1 MQFSYPYMDSRS
13 MASPNTQRG
22 LQAYMAG
29 IFPLHMPVRFLSPEI
44 RPNHADFMPIRI
56 HNPKMYN
63 LFQQFFIKLL
73 SEIIFYN
80 NNFLRRTLELKHEYA
95 NCLSSL

>member
-1 MQFSYPYMDSRS
+1 
-13 MASPNTQRG
+13 MASPNTQRR

-29 IFPLHMPVRFLSPEI
+29 IFLLHMPVRFSSPEI

-63 LFQQFFIKLL
+63 LIHQFFIKLL
-73 SEIIFYN
+73 SEIISYN
-80 NNFLRRTLELKHEYA
+80 NNFLRRLLEPKQEYA
-95 NCLSSL
+95 NYLSSL